1 MNKDSCYKIGYVAKT
16 HGLKGE
22 VTLVITEA
30 IDLEAIETVFLDIR
44 NTLVPYFITSFSD
57 RQDKVFINFEDVITP
72 VLAAGLKGASVFLD
86 FSIRP
91 KLPRGEFYND
101 EIIGFTVEDSASGV
115 LGLVTGVIQSGISRL
130 IQLDHKGKEVLIPVN
145 GPFITSVNKLK
156 KRIAVEL
163 PEGFLEI

>member
-1 MNKDSCYKIGYVAKT
+1 VY
-16 HGLKGE
+16 
-22 VTLVITEA
+22 
-30 IDLEAIETVFLDIR
+30 LD
-44 NTLVPYFITSFSD
+44 
-57 RQDKVFINFEDVITP
+57 K
-72 VLAAGLKGASVFLD
+72 
-86 FSIRP
+86 SIRP